1 MIPWRFKPLVSM
13 TYTLLSYLIPILL
26 EEIYLKGRELVKGA
40 SFIPLFITIFS
51 IGTII
56 LMKVDWVTGLL
67 NLFFGMGLPY
77 IGSYFALFSSTQ
89 QYLTVLGAMVLAY
102 TAVLFLLFFIRS
114 IFSMEG
120 GRKVERGAGEKP
132 IPLSQP
138 IATAIPPS
146 IQKPATQTVK
156 PAQVLEKPRARLGLS
171 EVGSYSKSG
180 FNITVVGPPPFH
192 AYQPDW
198 VEASL
203 EFTPSGD
210 LRLRVLGREAVF
222 QAARVIRRSFV
233 ARLIIDRLRSILPE
247 RDMHFLYGY
256 RIVGSDLL
264 RAIENAYIRGS
275 STVRIRRVKRVPVQ
289 FPLTVKKL
297 KTSEYVHYKYGSAIP
312 EELHLLLYGKAIHEA
327 LKALANSK
335 SIPYALEVFK
345 DTVMKDEK
353 FGVLY
358 GEDAVRSSERP
369 APPFGELY
377 RAARRA
383 LELFTETEIYREY
396 GSKYIAPEARA
407 IVIGDRVAV
416 YAQPDFKSLDDKVI
430 YDVKTVDLES
440 SREAFDRVREQMRVF
455 QLAYPGSK
463 AVVICMPYDC
473 DRISTVELPPLT
485 YDDVSSLLPEL
496 EKVCMEIG
504 KEARIGGGKHA
515 VIRYA
520 VGEGEVRFEVWRP
533 VKPPH

>member
-1 MIPWRFKPLVSM
+1 MIPWKFKPLVAMVFVLVAHLISDM
-13 TYTLLSYLIPILL
+13 IVFPLNLLTLFVGLILL
-26 EEIYLKGRELVKGA
+26 
-40 SFIPLFITIFS
+40 
-51 IGTII
+51 
-56 LMKVDWVTGLL
+56 MKFDWVTGL
-67 NLFFGMGLPY
+67 
-77 IGSYFALFSSTQ
+77 FALSLFAALPTLFHFHSTQ
-89 QYLTVLGAMVLAY
+89 QYMTVLGTMTIAYVGILA
-102 TAVLFLLFFIRS
+102 LGFFIKS

-120 GRKVERGAGEKP
+120 RGKRGAGEKP
-132 IPLSQP
+132 TPPSQP
-138 IATAIPPS
+138 TIIIAPLPA
-146 IQKPATQTVK
+146 QKHATQTVK
-156 PAQVLEKPRARLGLS
+156 PAQMLEKPRARLGLS
-171 EVGSYSKSG
+171 EVGAYSRSG
-180 FNITVVGPPPFH
+180 FHMTVVGPPPFH

-210 LRLRVLGREAVF
+210 LRLTVPGREVVF
-222 QAARVIRRSFV
+222 EGAGAPRPGFAARMMADG
-233 ARLIIDRLRSILPE
+233 ARLIINTLHNILPE
-247 RDMHFLYGY
+247 RDVHFIYKY
-256 RIVGSDLL
+256 RINETVVQ
-264 RAIENAYIRGS
+264 RAIENAYIGGS
-275 STVRIRRVKRVPVQ
+275 STIRIRRIKRSPVR

-327 LKALANSK
+327 LKAYANSGN
-335 SIPYALEVFK
+335 IPYALEVFR

-358 GEDAVRSSERP
+358 GEDAVGSIERP

-377 RAARRA
+377 RAGRKA
-383 LELFTETEIYREY
+383 LELFMETEIYREY
-396 GSKYIAPEARA
+396 GSKYIAPEART

-496 EKVCMEIG
+496 ERVCMEIG
-504 KEARIGGGKHA
+504 KEARIGGGKHP

>member
-1 MIPWRFKPLVSM
+1 MIPWKFKPLVGM
-13 TYTLLSYLIPILL
+13 VFVLAAYLMFNVVGFPLTLLASLAGLALL
-26 EEIYLKGRELVKGA
+26 MRL
-40 SFIPLFITIFS
+40 
-51 IGTII
+51 
-56 LMKVDWVTGLL
+56 DWVTGLFAL
-67 NLFFGMGLPY
+67 LLFFTLL
-77 IGSYFALFSSTQ
+77 ALFPSAQ
-89 QYLTVLGAMVLAY
+89 QYMTVLGTMVIAYIGILALG
-102 TAVLFLLFFIRS
+102 LFIKS

-120 GRKVERGAGEKP
+120 KGKRGAGEEP
-132 IPLSQP
+132 TPPSQP
-138 IATAIPPS
+138 TTITTPLPA
-146 IQKPATQTVK
+146 QRHATQTVK
-156 PAQVLEKPRARLGLS
+156 PAQMLEKPRARLGLS
-171 EVGSYSKSG
+171 EVGAYSKSG
-180 FNITVVGPPPFH
+180 FHMTIVGPPPFH

-210 LRLRVLGREAVF
+210 LRLTVLGREVVFEGAGAVHGGS
-222 QAARVIRRSFV
+222 AAKVMAEG
-233 ARLIIDRLRSILPE
+233 ARLIINTLHNILPE
-247 RDMHFLYGY
+247 RDVHFIYKY
-256 RIVGSDLL
+256 RINEDAVW
-264 RAIENAYIRGS
+264 RAIENAYIGGS
-275 STVRIRRVKRVPVQ
+275 STIRVRRVKRSPVQ

-297 KTSEYVHYKYGSAIP
+297 KTSEYVRYKYGSAIP
-312 EELHLLLYGKAIHEA
+312 EDLHLLLYGKAVHEA
-327 LKALANSK
+327 LKALANSWNV
-335 SIPYALEVFK
+335 PYSLEVFR

-353 FGVLY
+353 SKILY

-377 RAARRA
+377 RAGRKA
-383 LELFTETEIYREY
+383 LELFTGTSIFREY

-463 AVVICMPYDC
+463 AVVVCIPYDC

-496 EKVCMEIG
+496 ERMCMERG
-504 KEARIGGGKHA
+504 KEARIGGGKHT
-515 VIRYA
+515 VIRYT

-533 VKPPH
+533 VRPPY